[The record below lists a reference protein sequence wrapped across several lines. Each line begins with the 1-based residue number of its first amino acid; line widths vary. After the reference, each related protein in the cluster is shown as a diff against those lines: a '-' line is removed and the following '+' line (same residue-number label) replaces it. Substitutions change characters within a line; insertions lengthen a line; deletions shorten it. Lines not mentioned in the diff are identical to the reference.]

1 MGIYLNP
8 DNVGF
13 KRVLAEEIYGKEKED
28 NWRILLKSDCN
39 LE

>member
-13 KRVLAEEIYGKEKED
+13 KRVLAEEIYVDKTMLINEME
-28 NWRILLKSDCN
+28 RC
-39 LE
+39 